1 MNHDPLCPW
10 MQPCPGSY
18 EGKPHE
24 LIPLDSPDLDEVCYN
39 CTSTECRCNLIAKV
53 REDEHAKD
61 LDFAYVAAQAEADGQ
76 RDMLVKCIAL
86 IEESVPW
93 SSDNWMAVK
102 ERIAILNALRALQE
116 K

>member
-1 MNHDPLCPW
+1 

-53 REDEHAKD
+53 RQHM
-61 LDFAYVAAQAEADGQ
+61 LD
-76 RDMLVKCIAL
+76 KCIAVVEHHFGPEDYEL
-86 IEESVPW
+86 RWLLDGE
-93 SSDNWMAVK
+93 AV
-102 ERIAILNALRALQE
+102 LDALRALQE